1 MAIDA
6 QMLLKH
12 SEKNK
17 ALHPDDI
24 PALDLYMDQIIALM
38 HAYLGGEGERE
49 PLTRTMIHNNSKAGL
64 ISPVKGK
71 KYSKEHI
78 LQMLVIYSLK
88 HTLSI
93 AQIKRVLNGV
103 SACGVHEKELA
114 QCFEMQLAR
123 RDAITQEMTDYMMRI
138 MQKTDMKLDT
148 PEDTLSFLLTLTDIT
163 DTLSNFAAAIAEQ
176 GFPDLEAAK
185 KKEKRK
191 EKKET

>member
-1 MAIDA
+1 
-6 QMLLKH
+6 
-12 SEKNK
+12 
-17 ALHPDDI
+17 
-24 PALDLYMDQIIALM
+24 
-38 HAYLGGEGERE
+38 
-49 PLTRTMIHNNSKAGL
+49 MIHNYSKAGL